1 MAPQLAAAVRPFE
14 SAVEG
19 LEAELRLSVPSDV
32 AYIEEAVEL
41 VSRHLETSFV
51 DRRTVRFN
59 LRVALTEALA
69 NAIIYGNSEDAA
81 KRVVVRALYGEA
93 QRRHLV
99 IDDPASRLRSVRGR
113 DARDGGALTRDQARR
128 LLAVVAEDLERR
140 WSPAAAGCS
149 SSASWWTKSASTL
162 WGTPSA

>member
-81 KRVVVRALYGEA
+81 KRVVVRALYGRNTA
-93 QRRHLV
+93 QVEVTDEGCGFDHRRRP
-99 IDDPASRLRSVRGR
+99 DPTVPFARMEPRGR
-113 DARDGGALTRDQARR
+113 GLFLIRELVDEVRFNALGNSICMILRRD
-128 LLAVVAEDLERR
+128 
-140 WSPAAAGCS
+140 
-149 SSASWWTKSASTL
+149 
-162 WGTPSA
+162 